1 MIGAGPSAHLGGPA
15 GDMQELRNSSS
26 QMNHQRPPSRPSLNI
41 PHRSSSQDKKSSNK
55 QHYESLSST
64 AMTDHKL
71 SDFLRSNLENFEG
84 LRSGAL
90 SLGVENLQNI
100 GNSNKDLLALHNGAW
115 TIENDKD
122 SRSSAATSECQLSF
136 LITLLLRNMNGALSM
151 IISIVNRWTRENN
164 QNVH

>member
-1 MIGAGPSAHLGGPA
+1 MFTQSMIGAGSSSGHLGGPA
-15 GDMQELRNSSS
+15 GDLQELRNSSN

-55 QHYESLSST
+55 QHYESLSSV
-64 AMTDHKL
+64 ASSMTDHKL

-90 SLGVENLQNI
+90 GLGVENLQNI

-122 SRSSAATSECQLSF
+122 SRSAANSECQSSLSNYF
-136 LITLLLRNMNGALSM
+136 LMS
-151 IISIVNRWTRENN
+151 
-164 QNVH
+164 